1 MGQIPR
7 TMQSEWPLASRAY
20 WNYLSE
26 SNKAIFP
33 GSVSPMRKRRFLPH
47 GPKILGSR
55 RKEKRGRDIVF
66 VTFLKG
72 S

>member
-55 RKEKRGRDIVF
+55 R
-66 VTFLKG
+66 
-72 S
+72 